1 MGIRFTC
8 PNGHKLHVKTF
19 LAGKRGV
26 CPQCG
31 VKILIPSAEEPQQ
44 VGAATPT
51 KLGRTDPA
59 GQVEA
64 SATGA
69 GSFADTGSQ
78 SIIIPVADSSV
89 AYVQITPIPVSAPPP
104 FVTAFPAAETNVPPL
119 TAPELPAVAQPLVA
133 AEVIEPVS
141 PAVRYVARRE
151 RNRRNQFT
159 IAVILLLAVIVLA
172 GVLIWVLRRG
182 SNAAQMEKAGPT
194 SLYDSSPSGYV
205 ALSSSSNTRLHARH
219 IQVAT

>member
-8 PNGHKLHVKTF
+8 PNGHKLHVKSF

-31 VKILIPSAEEPQQ
+31 EKILIPSSEEPRQ
-44 VGAATPT
+44 VGAATPPI
-51 KLGRTDPA
+51 LGRIEPVVSIAAPVPSA
-59 GQVEA
+59 GPF
-64 SATGA
+64 T
-69 GSFADTGSQ
+69 DTGSQ
-78 SIIIPVADSSV
+78 SVIIAVADATV
-89 AYVQITPIPVSAPPP
+89 TNVPIMPAPVLAPPP
-104 FVTAFPAAETNVPPL
+104 IVAAFPATAANGPPPI
-119 TAPELPAVAQPLVA
+119 APELPAVIPSV
-133 AEVIEPVS
+133 VVPHSMEPVS

-172 GVLIWVLRRG
+172 GVLIWVLKRG
-182 SNAAQMEKAGPT
+182 SSVAAADNVSTT

-205 ALSSSSNTRLHARH
+205 AVSCDSRLRACHT
-219 IQVAT
+219 QVAT